1 MVIVIDDMDISIIIV
16 SYNVKEYIISCI
28 QSIYKH
34 SKSNYSFEILI
45 VDNNSKD
52 RTTDSLIKDFPKISL
67 IKNKNNA
74 GFSTAVNQGVKISQG
89 KYILI
94 LNPDTLFIEDTLEKL
109 INVANNQKE
118 LGAIGPALVDDS
130 GSFQQSFWR
139 NPSIINTL
147 LSIFHLDLL
156 NYNKNYKD
164 KKFDTISNVE
174 TISGAALFLPRKIFN
189 KLNGFNEKLF
199 WMEDVDLCFR
209 LNQMGYKTY
218 YFPSTKIIHFI
229 GKSAEK
235 NYKVAISN
243 QLLSKVKFFKIHHS
257 KLGASIIL
265 FSVLFV
271 SLVKSAMMLFIAPFS
286 LLYRRKMVA
295 YLYTI
300 RSVFKS

>member
-1 MVIVIDDMDISIIIV
+1 MDVSIVIV
-16 SYNVKEYIISCI
+16 SYNVREYIISCI

-34 SKSNYSFEILI
+34 SQSNYNFEIVI

-52 RTTDSLIKDFPKISL
+52 GTTDSLIKDFPKISL
-67 IKNKNNA
+67 INNKHNV
-74 GFSTAVNQGVKISQG
+74 GFSSAINQGVKICQG

-94 LNPDTLFIEDTLEKL
+94 LNPDTLFVENTLGKL
-109 INVANNQKE
+109 IDAANNQKR

-130 GSFQQSFWR
+130 GAFQQSFWR
-139 NPSIINTL
+139 NPSVINTL

-164 KKFDTISNVE
+164 KKFNLISNVE
-174 TISGAALFLPRKIFN
+174 TISGAALFLLRETFN

-218 YFPSTKIIHFI
+218 YLPSTKIIHFS
-229 GKSAEK
+229 GKSAK
-235 NYKVAISN
+235 TNYKVAISN
-243 QLLSKVKFFKIHHS
+243 QLLSKIKFFRIHHS
-257 KLGASIIL
+257 KLSANIIL
-265 FSVLFV
+265 FSVLFI
-271 SLVKSAMMLFIAPFS
+271 SLVKSAMMLFVSPFS
-286 LLYRRKMVA
+286 LLYRKKMVA

-300 RSVFKS
+300 RSIFNS